1 MFEYL
6 LPALWMKSYP
16 NTIFERSG
24 IGAVRAQQ
32 NFTRRTPVPWGIS
45 ESSCSDKNP
54 DGFYRYHAFGVPGL
68 ALNRSNAP
76 DLVISP
82 YSTFLGLL
90 ADAASAAKNL
100 RRMKEMGWLGAFGFF
115 ESADF
120 TASRLSEGKKYE
132 LVRCWMAHHQGM
144 SLVAVD
150 NVLCNEPMQ
159 KRFHAEPM
167 VEATERLLHEKF
179 PRMSKLEKVQKKAL
193 SARALLSGEQKE
205 LLAQPPLPT
214 GASAVGAEGEGRAWP
229 SVHAVGSAVR
239 LAAEHHRIDP
249 S

>member
-24 IGAVRAQQ
+24 QGAVRAQQ
-32 NFTRRTPVPWGIS
+32 KYTRKAGVPWGIS
-45 ESSCSDKNP
+45 ESSCIDKNP

-68 ALNRSNAP
+68 AMNRTSTP
-76 DLVISP
+76 ELVISP

-90 ADAASAAKNL
+90 VDAAGAGKNL
-100 RRMKEMGWLGAFGFF
+100 RRMKEMGWVGAHGFF

-120 TASRLSEGKKYE
+120 TSSRVGEGKQYE

-144 SLVAVD
+144 ILLAVA
-150 NVLCNEPMQ
+150 NVLCDAPMQ
-159 KRFHAEPM
+159 RRFHAEPL

-179 PRMSKLEKVQKKAL
+179 PRLWKLEKMDKAVVD
-193 SARALLSGEQKE
+193 AHALLSVEQKE
-205 LLAQPPLPT
+205 RLAE
-214 GASAVGAEGEGRAWP
+214 ASAVHGHLGAAGAEVAEPAAAA
-229 SVHAVGSAVR
+229 HAASPAVK
-239 LAAEHHRIDP
+239 LAAENHRSDT
-249 S
+249 